1 MTNLQGALGSAKT
14 VRAPSIIQERLR
26 LAQRYDEA
34 FAKLVWLRT
43 PVHRSG
49 YDHCFQ
55 SYSCLFQPDMINPDS
70 ISRINESRNAWMD
83 KLQKVGISTRP
94 ATHAVHMLTFYRE
107 KYNLSPQDF
116 PSAYAANDSSSS
128 LPLFNG
134 MTVEE
139 QNYVIEQV
147 VASTV

>member
-1 MTNLQGALGSAKT
+1 MTNLQAELGSAQT
-14 VRAPSIIQERLR
+14 VKAPNIIQERRR

-34 FAKLVWLRT
+34 FAKLAWLRT

-49 YDHCFQ
+49 YYHCFQ
-55 SYSCLFQPDMINPDS
+55 SYSCLFQPEIINPDS

-83 KLQKVGISTRP
+83 KLQKVGLSTRP
-94 ATHAVHMLTFYRE
+94 ATHPVHMLTFYRE

-116 PSAYAANDSSSS
+116 LNAYATNDYRIS

-139 QNYVIEQV
+139 QNYVIE
-147 VASTV
+147 STV